1 MATTEYLN
9 FDLEIERA
17 DVGYRVEVDT
27 PVGQA
32 CAAFSLPFSDEEL
45 ACVLQQLGQ
54 DDTSRSEIGRTFGAR
69 LFEAVFDG
77 EVRACLRGS
86 LDEAERQAMGLRIRL
101 RLTEAPEL
109 AELPWEYLN
118 NPTLDRYLALSAM
131 TPLVRYLELPERIR
145 PLAVAPPLRILV
157 VIAGPKDQ
165 SPINGEREWARLC
178 AAMRELE
185 ERGLVVLERVP
196 ATLTALQDQLRC
208 SSYHMLYFMGHGA
221 YAEQSQDGLLLFE
234 DSDGHSDRVSGAE
247 LGLLLHDHRSL
258 RLAVLHACE
267 GARTSR
273 TDPFGGVAQCLVRQG
288 LPAVIA
294 MQFAVTGEAAAMLS
308 RAFCEAIA
316 DGYPVDAALAEARK
330 TLFTQGKCDEWATP
344 VLYMRAPDGRLFDLE
359 LVTQATGVAEP
370 LPDAPHLLPTR
381 SVYERSAQRA
391 LSPMV

>member
-1 MATTEYLN
+1 MTLTEYLN

-17 DVGYRVEVDT
+17 DVGYSVEVDT

-45 ACVLQQLGQ
+45 ACVMQQLGQ
-54 DDTSRSEIGRTFGAR
+54 DDASRNEIGRTFGAR

-86 LDEAERQAMGLRIRL
+86 LDEAERQGTGLRIRL

-109 AELPWEYLN
+109 VELPWEYLN

-157 VIAGPKDQ
+157 VISSPKDQ
-165 SPINGEREWARLC
+165 SPINGEREWTRLC
-178 AAMRELE
+178 AAMGELE
-185 ERGLVVLERVP
+185 QRGLVVLERVP
-196 ATLTALQDQLRC
+196 ATLTALQDKLRC
-208 SSYHMLYFMGHGA
+208 ASYHMLYFIGHGA
-221 YAEQSQDGLLLFE
+221 YAEQRQDGLLLFE
-234 DSDGHSDRVSGAE
+234 DSDGDSDRVSGAE

-273 TDPFGGVAQCLVRQG
+273 TSPFSGRG
-288 LPAVIA
+288 
-294 MQFAVTGEAAAMLS
+294 
-308 RAFCEAIA
+308 
-316 DGYPVDAALAEARK
+316 
-330 TLFTQGKCDEWATP
+330 
-344 VLYMRAPDGRLFDLE
+344 DGRSCGHVVARVLWGNRGWLSGRRGAGRGAQDL
-359 LVTQATGVAEP
+359 
-370 LPDAPHLLPTR
+370 
-381 SVYERSAQRA
+381 VYPGQMR
-391 LSPMV
+391 